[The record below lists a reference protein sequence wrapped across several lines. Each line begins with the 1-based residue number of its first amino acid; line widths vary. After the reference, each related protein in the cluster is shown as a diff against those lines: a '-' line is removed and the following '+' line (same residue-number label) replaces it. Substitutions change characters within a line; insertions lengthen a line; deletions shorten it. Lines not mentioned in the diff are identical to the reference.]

1 MTIGSSIRIFYAFIL
16 LMFGSIGQAYA
27 ANPAPVGGNQNAIE
41 IVLCNVVDALT
52 GPIGRM
58 VGTIAIIAL
67 AIGLFL
73 GKLSWGLAV
82 ATGIGVA
89 MLLGAATVVNWLGK
103 NIPGNVG
110 TSPLD
115 GCPGH

>member
-1 MTIGSSIRIFYAFIL
+1 MKISSSIRIFYAFIL
-16 LMFGSIGQAYA
+16 LTFGSIGQAYA
-27 ANPAPVGGNQNAIE
+27 ATPPAATNAIE
-41 IVLCNVVDALT
+41 TVLCNVIQSLT

-58 VGTIAIIAL
+58 VGTIAVVAL

-89 MLLGAATVVNWLGK
+89 MLLGAAQVVTWLSKGVGTT
-103 NIPGNVG
+103 PGNPD
-110 TSPLD
+110 PLAN
-115 GCPGH
+115 CPTT